1 MIFLLLRLT
10 RMAGEV
16 EAMVYEFTRGSAF
29 LGTYAAG
36 EVTWLS
42 QPRLKSV

>member
-10 RMAGEV
+10 RMVGGV
-16 EAMVYEFTRGSAF
+16 EAINQEFTRGSPF
-29 LGTYAAG
+29 SGTYAVG